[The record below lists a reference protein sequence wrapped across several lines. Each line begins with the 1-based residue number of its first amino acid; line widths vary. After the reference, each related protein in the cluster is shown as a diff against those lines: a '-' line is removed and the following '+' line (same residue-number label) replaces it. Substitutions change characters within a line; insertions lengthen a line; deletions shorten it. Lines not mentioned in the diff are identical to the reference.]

1 MPHGLLH
8 DEMTEA
14 AAEAPPHAPQG
25 PQTTTEC
32 SHIFYRQATIIY
44 EALLV
49 YYSYFQ
55 RHNGRGGLNTWA
67 WIKGSLDLNTGSAIS

>member
-8 DEMTEA
+8 DETEA

-25 PQTTTEC
+25 PQTTKGR

-44 EALLV
+44 EALLI
-49 YYSYFQ
+49 YYSYF
-55 RHNGRGGLNTWA
+55 
-67 WIKGSLDLNTGSAIS
+67 